1 MSIGW
6 IGELHPGLQQ
16 FYGLPQAPVLF
27 EMDLEAILQLGMPQP
42 EELSKFPAVQR
53 DLALVVKQSVSAQ
66 SLLDEMTSSKQHYV
80 RSIEL
85 FDEFKPKTG
94 SSGMADDEKSLAFRI
109 TLLNPQETLQDV
121 QIEGVMTNLLAA
133 LEKKY
138 AARLR

>member
-1 MSIGW
+1 M
-6 IGELHPGLQQ
+6 
-16 FYGLPQAPVLF
+16 
-27 EMDLEAILQLGMPQP
+27 
-42 EELSKFPAVQR
+42 QR